1 MIAMYRRINVTL
13 PEETVRLMDRVA
25 ERRGRSKLIDEA
37 VVRYIKEVGR
47 TNLRKKL
54 QEGYR
59 ATAESDL
66 RLSEEWFPVDE
77 EAWRKHKR

>member
-1 MIAMYRRINVTL
+1 MYRRINVTL
-13 PEETVRLMDRVA
+13 PEATVRLMDRVA

-37 VVRYIKEVGR
+37 VLRYIKEVGR
-47 TNLRKKL
+47 TNLRKRL

-59 ATAESDL
+59 ANAESDL
-66 RLSEEWFPVDE
+66 RLSEEWFSLDE